1 MGRDATI
8 RRIRRSFRRSGLLL
22 PTFGDD
28 YPTIRRRTLYRMILA
43 TCGRGALV
51 DLREREQRRAAAIRR
66 HDDRKIRHI
75 RSGRTCRAGLS
86 GPPNALRGATSR
98 SLRVAEH
105 REAESAYWGRRV
117 LSGKIPKRRPGS
129 PPPVSKAIRR
139 ARAIRDKRALLRRLS
154 HPLARIGV
162 VRDARNTD
170 ATPGVLTIA
179 RR

>member
-8 RRIRRSFRRSGLLL
+8 RRIRRSFREDVFAVPVYADSLA
-22 PTFGDD
+22 P
-28 YPTIRRRTLYRMILA
+28 IRRRTVLRMVREV
-43 TCGRGALV
+43 CGRAGL
-51 DLREREQRRAAAIRR
+51 LNLLERERQRAAALRL
-66 HDDRKIRHI
+66 HDDRKLRHI
-75 RSGRTCRAGLS
+75 RRGRTCRAGLS